1 MSSITVGKITRDP
14 LDPRHQ
20 VRIDRTTILGNPFY
34 LPSDASDEDR
44 EFNLKMYRLYLNGI
58 IRKGYDPHVIAHT
71 LAYTYNLNIPN
82 TWQGMHRKHFM
93 AEFNWLVDRAKKQ
106 PIELMCFCHPKRC
119 HGDVLKSAIEWQI
132 RETFEI
138 EFAPETYE
146 DGSPIYG

>member
-58 IRKGYDPHVIAHT
+58 IRKCYDPRTVAYR
-71 LAYTYNLNIPN
+71 LAEAYEFTIP
-82 TWQGMHRKHFM
+82 TPWQRISRETFM
-93 AEFNWLVDRAKKQ
+93 TEFDRLVDRAKQQ
-106 PIELMCFCHPKRC
+106 PIQLMCFCHPKRC